1 MTKKRALQ
9 YLKYLLLGIALY
21 VIAVDINFLWLFGY
35 SPGFDDLKH
44 PPIAIASELY
54 TADGKLIGKYYRENR
69 VPVKYE
75 ELSPVLI
82 KALVATEDV
91 RFYRHMGIDFWAV
104 ISSAF
109 STATGDQRGGS
120 TITQQLVKNM
130 YNTRKKS
137 SQGLLQHIPVIRAVV
152 YKSKE
157 WINAFKVETFY
168 SKKDILTMYLNTV
181 GFGNNTFG
189 IKTACKI
196 YFNTSP
202 DKLRPEQAALLVGML
217 KGTSLYNPLNHPEKA
232 LERRN
237 TVLGQMLKDEVI
249 NEKEYNRLKQ
259 KPLGLNLNARSSD
272 AEQDSYLRSAT
283 KNWLEAWCKEN
294 YYDIYEDGL
303 KIYTTIDSRLQQY
316 AEEAMEEKMASLQ
329 RRFANYWGDKNP
341 WVDEKGEEIP
351 NYLDKLVERSDT
363 YKALS
368 KKYEGNKDSIQAAL
382 NAPKRMRVFS
392 WKETEK
398 DTTFSTYDSLRYY
411 VSLLQTG
418 MITLD
423 PFSGHI
429 KTWIGGINSKYF
441 KFDHVNQ
448 SKRQPGSTFKPFVYL
463 TALEKGFC
471 PCDTFVDRPVTINYE
486 ENGEKKSWSPQNS
499 DFVFS
504 GRTMTL
510 RWAMGRSCN
519 SITAQVTEKVGWDN
533 VVKTAQRLGITSPL
547 ENVPSICLG
556 PSDVSLYEMVR
567 AYGTFLN
574 KGQKTDPILV
584 TKITDRDG
592 NVLATFEPKKEK
604 VLTDEIAWLMLYMFK
619 GGIEEPLGTSQALW
633 EYDLFKNRNEIGGK
647 TGTSSNYVDGW
658 YMGINKDLITGVWV
672 GCDDRNV
679 HFRTSATGEG
689 SKTALP
695 IYGRFMEK
703 VYADPKTNISLGK
716 FPKYEGKIACK
727 YYCPNFLPKVDTT
740 ALDSLSADSLV
751 NLLPDNTIIV
761 R

>member
-1 MTKKRALQ
+1 MKQRAFHW
-9 YLKYLLLGIALY
+9 LKLILIGICIY
-21 VIAVDINFLWLFGY
+21 VLAIDINFLWLFGY
-35 SPGFDDLKH
+35 SPGFSDLKN

-75 ELSPVLI
+75 DISPILI
-82 KALVATEDV
+82 KTLIATEDV
-91 RFYRHMGIDFWAV
+91 RFYHHLGIDSWAV
-104 ISSAF
+104 ISSIF
-109 STATGDQRGGS
+109 STATGDSRGGS

-137 SQGLLQHIPVIRAVV
+137 SQGLLQHVPIVKAIV

-168 SKKDILTMYLNTV
+168 SKEEILTLYLNTV

-189 IKTACKI
+189 IKTAAKK
-196 YFNTSP
+196 YFNTTP

-217 KGTSLYNPLNHPEKA
+217 KGTSLYNPISKPDNA

-237 TVLGQMLKDEVI
+237 VVLKQMLKDDVI
-249 NEKEYNRLKQ
+249 SEADYNKLKE
-259 KPLGLNLNARSSD
+259 KPLGLNLKARDHD
-272 AEQDSYLRSAT
+272 AEQDSYLRSAV
-283 KNWLEAWCKEN
+283 KNWLDEWCKEN

-303 KIYTTIDSRLQQY
+303 KIYTTIDSRLQNY

-329 RRFANYWGDKNP
+329 RRFNNYWRKQNP
-341 WVDEKGEEIP
+341 WQDEKGMEI
-351 NYLDKLVERSDT
+351 NGYLDKLMEHTD
-363 YKALS
+363 A
-368 KKYEGNKDSIQAAL
+368 YEAAARRYDNNVDSIRNDL
-382 NAPKRMRVFS
+382 NTPKRMQVFS

-398 DTTFSTYDSLRYY
+398 DTTFSSYDSLRYY
-411 VSLLQTG
+411 VTLLQTG
-418 MITLD
+418 MMTLD

-441 KFDHVNQ
+441 KFDHVKQ
-448 SKRQPGSTFKPFVYL
+448 SKRQPGSTFKPFAYL
-463 TALEKGFC
+463 TALEQGYC

-499 DFVFS
+499 DFSFT

-519 SITAQVTEKVGWDN
+519 SITAQVTQKVGWDN
-533 VVKTAQRLGITSPL
+533 VVKSAKKLGITSPL
-547 ENVPSICLG
+547 QDVPSICLG
-556 PSDVSLYEMVR
+556 PSDVSLFEMVR

-574 KGQKTDPILV
+574 KGEKTDPVLV
-584 TKITDRDG
+584 TKITDREG
-592 NVLATFEPKKEK
+592 NVLATFEPKREK

-658 YMGINKDLITGVWV
+658 YMGISKDLITGVWV
-672 GCDDRNV
+672 GCDDRNI
-679 HFRTSATGEG
+679 HFHTSATGEG

-703 VYADPKTNISLGK
+703 VYADAKTSITEGK
-716 FPKYEGKIACK
+716 FPKATVDIKRK
-727 YYCPNFLPKVDTT
+727 YYCPNFLPKVDTSVI
-740 ALDSLSADSLV
+740 DSLSADSLIV
-751 NLLPDNTIIV
+751 SMDDDDIIIH
-761 R
+761 